1 SWIGFPRL
9 GRGLSHCNP
18 ALRCYPPKRRR
29 KPDSGWYSDQSV
41 DGDQALRIMTMGPAY
56 AAFWER
62 DLGALTV
69 GRYADFTVLS
79 ADPYQV
85 PTTSLRTLGILM
97 TIAAGRV
104 TFDATGA
111 WNHET
116 VRADHRSLD

>member
-1 SWIGFPRL
+1 MGGGSRGTIADTLGASNARSLECRCSPRSWIGFPRL

-41 DGDQALRIMTMGPAY
+41 DGDQALRMMTMGPAY

-85 PTTSLRTLGILM
+85 PTTSLR
-97 TIAAGRV
+97 
-104 TFDATGA
+104 
-111 WNHET
+111 
-116 VRADHRSLD
+116 